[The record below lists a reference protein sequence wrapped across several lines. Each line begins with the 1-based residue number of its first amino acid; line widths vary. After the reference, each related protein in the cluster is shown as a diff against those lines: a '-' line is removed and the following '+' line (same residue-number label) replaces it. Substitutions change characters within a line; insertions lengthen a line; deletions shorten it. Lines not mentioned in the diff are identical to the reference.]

1 MFQPSVEGVAAQG
14 GGVAY
19 DDEFHACTGD
29 GHVHASEVGEEP
41 HLSLFVLS
49 HHGDED
55 DVALLSLEPVH
66 GVYGDKVAE
75 GFPVGVLAEH
85 LAKQMHLALVGG
97 DDTDVQTLV
106 QDAVLAVALYI
117 VVQGL
122 QGKFCFNRVYAAET
136 VGGEGLTFF

>member
-1 MFQPSVEGVAAQG
+1 M
-14 GGVAY
+14 
-19 DDEFHACTGD
+19 
-29 GHVHASEVGEEP
+29 
-41 HLSLFVLS
+41 FVLS
-49 HHGDED
+49 HHGDEY

-66 GVYGDKVAE
+66 SVYGDKVAE

-85 LAKQMHLALVGG
+85 LAKQVHLALVGG
-97 DDTDVQTLV
+97 DDADVQTLV
-106 QDAVLAVALYI
+106 QDAVLADALYV